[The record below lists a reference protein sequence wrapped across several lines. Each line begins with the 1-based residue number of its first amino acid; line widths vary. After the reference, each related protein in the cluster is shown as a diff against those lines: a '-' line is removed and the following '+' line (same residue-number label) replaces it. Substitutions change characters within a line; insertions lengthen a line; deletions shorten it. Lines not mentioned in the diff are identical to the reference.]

1 MEPDIEYRAL
11 IRIMD
16 AVRATFVRQPG
27 ADGEPDVLQQV
38 VLFPDISIGDAP

>member
-1 MEPDIEYRAL
+1 VL

-16 AVRATFVRQPG
+16 SVRATFVRQEG
-27 ADGEPDVLQQV
+27 EEGEADILQQM